1 MSYVVVNYLF
11 LLLYRILFMNILQF
25 LQLTAYA
32 NLGLQFEAV
41 INSASKGLLCVS
53 FVKYLHKFFFC
64 M

>member
-1 MSYVVVNYLF
+1 
-11 LLLYRILFMNILQF
+11 MNILQF
-25 LQLTAYA
+25 MQLTAYA